1 MLGGHL
7 TSRTRGA
14 IATISIAALLPYTVL
29 KVLWL
34 ADSRIGMV
42 PGSGYGHMQDAR
54 MEIGNVITIL
64 AVGVG
69 IAVVLALVQGWGM
82 RLPWWI
88 LALPAAGATGALAPI
103 ALGLPLGVLL
113 QTLVDGDVS
122 TGGEGNLEG
131 PVFSVVYGG
140 FAVFGIALSVL
151 FVDYVGRRWSK
162 VIASGP
168 QPPRE
173 RWIILAAIA
182 GMVPFAFG
190 MLFWAVPPPGSAGLD
205 GWQSIAQR
213 AVLVVIAMLTLL
225 GLITPLFPRLW
236 ATRPVLAWLTVWV
249 GCCTAAVQGPILLLL
264 AHDAVLS
271 VPLLVLA
278 ALATPAAALFGLTV
292 LRRNSETVPAETPA
306 QLGRRTRTSRL

>member
-7 TSRTRGA
+7 ASRTRSA
-14 IATISIAALLPYTVL
+14 IAAIAIAALLPYTVL

-54 MEIGNVITIL
+54 MEIGNGITIL

-69 IAVVLALVQGWGM
+69 IAVVLALVQDWGM
-82 RLPWWI
+82 RLSWWV
-88 LALPAAGATGALAPI
+88 LVLPAAGATGALAPI
-103 ALGLPLGVLL
+103 ALGLPFGVLL
-113 QTLVDGDVS
+113 QTLVDGNVS

-151 FVDYVGRRWSK
+151 FVDYVGRRWST

-168 QPPRE
+168 KPPRE

-182 GMVPFAFG
+182 GMVPFALG
-190 MLFWAVPPPGSAGLD
+190 MLFWAFPAPGTAGLD

-213 AVLVVIAMLTLL
+213 MVLVVIALLTLV
-225 GLITPLFPRLW
+225 GLITPLLPRLL
-236 ATRPVLAWLTVWV
+236 AAPPVLAWLTVWV

-278 ALATPAAALFGLTV
+278 ALATPAAVLFGLAV
-292 LRRNSETVPAETPA
+292 LRRSSETAPAATPA
-306 QLGRRTRTSRL
+306 QHGRTRTRKL

>member
-7 TSRTRGA
+7 ASRTRSA
-14 IATISIAALLPYTVL
+14 IAAIAIAALLPYTVL

-54 MEIGNVITIL
+54 MEIGNGITIL

-69 IAVVLALVQGWGM
+69 IAVVLALVQDWGM
-82 RLPWWI
+82 RLSWWV
-88 LALPAAGATGALAPI
+88 LVLPAAGATGALAPI
-103 ALGLPLGVLL
+103 ALGLPFGVLL
-113 QTLVDGDVS
+113 QTLVDGNMS

-151 FVDYVGRRWSK
+151 FVDYVGRRWST

-168 QPPRE
+168 KPPRE

-182 GMVPFAFG
+182 GMVPFALG
-190 MLFWAVPPPGSAGLD
+190 MLFWAFPAPGTAGLD

-213 AVLVVIAMLTLL
+213 MVLVVIALLTLV
-225 GLITPLFPRLW
+225 GLITPLLPRLL
-236 ATRPVLAWLTVWV
+236 AAPPVRAWLTVWV

-278 ALATPAAALFGLTV
+278 ALATPAAVLFGLAV
-292 LRRNSETVPAETPA
+292 LRRSSETVPAATPA
-306 QLGRRTRTSRL
+306 QHGRTRTRKL